1 MKKLNQVILKA
12 SIAMLLAFCI
22 TATYA
27 QQLKSISGANSP
39 TDDTNPVWI
48 GNNTLFF
55 TRAFHPKNIGGK
67 ADPGDIWMTKKDPNG
82 TWTDATHRP
91 DLSSP
96 GYDLV
101 LGLEDVLTLLVLRI
115 ENNSK
120 TIRQYSKFGQDWN
133 YLRTVNFPNLNEFE
147 GLVSGRVAQ
156 GGKFIFIA
164 GKKTGGFGNEDIY
177 ISEKTGVI
185 DWSSPVNL
193 GNVINGSA
201 QEMGPYFDPEANLLF
216 YSSSSHPG
224 ATGKDILIAKKT
236 GEAWDSWSK
245 PEKWEQISTKG
256 SETSITFLSKEEVV
270 WTSTQSSDGFADLM
284 TFEKPIP
291 LIIPSDFKAPTEE
304 LISSPIKVTSVKQTK
319 PESSVQ
325 PISSPASTQVNPKKE
340 TPVTDEPEIP
350 VSWLVMDAKLKIEV
364 PFSLAWQK
372 GNQTANF
379 PVESRISDLEKA
391 GVTSVRISS
400 KGYFPI
406 VLPLS
411 ELMRKGK
418 TVILMTKAEA
428 GSSVT
433 LKDVN
438 FKVGTAELEG
448 EGTQNILKE
457 IAEFLLNQ
465 PNLVVRI
472 NGHTD
477 NLGDPTLS
485 KELSLQRATAVRNY
499 LVSNGVNFEKLRI
512 SGWGGT
518 KPIASNA
525 TEAGRAK
532 NRRVELTVEN

>member
-1 MKKLNQVILKA
+1 
-12 SIAMLLAFCI
+12 MLLAFCI
-22 TATYA
+22 SAAYS
-27 QQLKSISGANSP
+27 QQLRSLSGANSP
-39 TDDTNPVWI
+39 NDDTNPVWV

-82 TWTDATHRP
+82 VWSEATHRP
-91 DLSSP
+91 DLSSA

-115 ENNSK
+115 ENNGK
-120 TIRQYSKFGQDWN
+120 VVQQYSKFGQEWN
-133 YLRTVNFPNLNEFE
+133 FLRTVNFPGLNEFE
-147 GLVSGRVAQ
+147 GMVSGRVVQ
-156 GGKFIFIA
+156 GGKLIFLA
-164 GKKTGGFGNEDIY
+164 GKKSGGFGNEDIY
-177 ISEKTGVI
+177 VSEKTGVI

-201 QEMGPYFDPEANLLF
+201 QEMGPYYDSESNLLF
-216 YSSSSHPG
+216 YSSSSHQG

-236 GEAWDSWSK
+236 GDTWESWSK

-256 SETSITFLSKEEVV
+256 SEASITFLSKEEVV
-270 WTSTQSSDGFADLM
+270 WTSTQNSDGFADLM
-284 TFEKPIP
+284 TFAQPVP
-291 LIIPSDFKAPTEE
+291 LVIPSDFQQPVAVLSSKTLGKNTTAP
-304 LISSPIKVTSVKQTK
+304 PQKVTALDQPSTAATTGQVTAKI
-319 PESSVQ
+319 ESPLSEEV
-325 PISSPASTQVNPKKE
+325 
-340 TPVTDEPEIP
+340 EIP

-364 PFSLAWQK
+364 PFSLSWQK
-372 GNQTANF
+372 GNQPVSF
-379 PVESRISDLEKA
+379 PNESRISELEKA
-391 GVTSVRISS
+391 GVTGVKVSS
-400 KGYFPI
+400 KGYFPSI
-406 VLPLS
+406 IPLS

-418 TVILMTKAEA
+418 TVVLLTKAES
-428 GSSVT
+428 GSAII

-448 EGTQNILKE
+448 EVTQATLKE

-465 PNLVVRI
+465 PNLIVRI

-499 LVSNGVNFEKLRI
+499 LVANGVNFEKLRI
-512 SGWGGT
+512 SGWGGS

>member
-67 ADPGDIWMTKKDPNG
+67 ADPGDIWVTKKDPNG

-291 LIIPSDFKAPTEE
+291 LIIPSDFKAPTEQ
-304 LISSPIKVTSVKQTK
+304 LISSPIKVTSVKETK

-325 PISSPASTQVNPKKE
+325 PISSLASTQVNPKKE

-364 PFSLAWQK
+364 PFSLTWQK

-391 GVTSVRISS
+391 EVTSVRISS